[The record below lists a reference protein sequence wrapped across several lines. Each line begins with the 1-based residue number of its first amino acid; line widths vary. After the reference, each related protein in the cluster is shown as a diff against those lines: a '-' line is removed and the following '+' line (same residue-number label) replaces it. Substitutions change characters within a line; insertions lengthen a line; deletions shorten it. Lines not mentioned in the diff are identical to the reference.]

1 MTAKSPAEYQSFLE
15 NLKRHIQSRQVQAML
30 TANSQLLYLYWELG
44 HFILQQQSE
53 QSWGTKVIDQLAADL
68 KIEFPN
74 LTGLSAR
81 NLKYMRKFAKEYN
94 AVLIVQQVVAQMEYS
109 CFDVDKKSE
118 NLIVQQVVAQLGN
131 DVSAEQNEPKNAIT
145 QQPAAQLRESFYTE
159 NSIIPFSI
167 FIRHIISKLPWGHL
181 VTLMDKT
188 PEMGER
194 QFYANKAF
202 EESWSRNVLINK
214 IETKLFQRKGALS
227 NNFAAT
233 LSLPQNDLAR
243 EIFHD
248 PYLFQFLKIDDTRL
262 ENELEDGLISNLQK
276 FLLELGKGF
285 AFLGKQFHLPVEGED
300 FYVDLLFFHTHLNC
314 HVVIELKIGAFKPD
328 YVGQLNFYVNAVNG
342 LLKRNHHNPTI
353 GLLLV
358 KENNKVIAK
367 YSLEGVNNP
376 IGIAQYQLSEDLP
389 TEKQLQ
395 ELLQRPIE
403 H

>member
-1 MTAKSPAEYQSFLE
+1 MTKSPAEYQYFLE
-15 NLKRHIQSRQVQAML
+15 NLKRHIQTRQVQAML

-44 HFILQQQSE
+44 HFILQQQNE
-53 QSWGTKVIDQLAADL
+53 QSWGAKVIDQLAADL
-68 KIEFPN
+68 KSEFTN
-74 LTGLSAR
+74 LKGLSAR
-81 NLKYMRKFAKEYN
+81 NLKYMRRFAKEYN
-94 AVLIVQQVVAQMEYS
+94 AAIIMQQLA
-109 CFDVDKKSE
+109 
-118 NLIVQQVVAQLGN
+118 AQLNNKPIADTGGGN
-131 DVSAEQNEPKNAIT
+131 KNAIV
-145 QQPAAQLRESFYTE
+145 QQPAAQLEIADNESVIVSYE
-159 NSIIPFSI
+159 I
-167 FIRHIISKLPWGHL
+167 FVQHPIAKLPWGHHMA
-181 VTLMDKT
+181 LMDKVADLK
-188 PEMGER
+188 ER
-194 QFYANKAF
+194 LFYTQKAF
-202 EESWSRNVLINK
+202 EESWSRNVPINK
-214 IETKLFQRKGALS
+214 IETKLYNRKGALS
-227 NNFAAT
+227 NNFADT
-233 LSLPQNDLAR
+233 LSLPQNDLAK

-285 AFLGKQFHLPVEGED
+285 AFLGKQFHLPVEGQD

-358 KENNKVIAK
+358 KENNKVIAQ

-395 ELLQRPIE
+395 DVLQRPIDAE
-403 H
+403 GK